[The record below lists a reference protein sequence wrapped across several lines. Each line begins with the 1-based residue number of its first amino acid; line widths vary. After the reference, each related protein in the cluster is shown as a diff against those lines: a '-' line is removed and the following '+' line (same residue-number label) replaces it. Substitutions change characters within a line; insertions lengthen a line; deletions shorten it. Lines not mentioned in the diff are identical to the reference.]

1 MMFQGK
7 TPYKGLRGLFK
18 ASTTLKAR
26 QMVHIYSALCMYFRY
41 ERGTFYDRAYDYG
54 SYEIKRY
61 DIEEGRQNADYLEP
75 MHDGLNR
82 LVF

>member
-1 MMFQGK
+1 
-7 TPYKGLRGLFK
+7 
-18 ASTTLKAR
+18 
-26 QMVHIYSALCMYFRY
+26 MVYSALCMYFR
-41 ERGTFYDRAYDYG
+41 FYDRGYDYG

-82 LVF
+82 LVILFCQKISS

>member
-1 MMFQGK
+1 
-7 TPYKGLRGLFK
+7 
-18 ASTTLKAR
+18 
-26 QMVHIYSALCMYFRY
+26 MVHIYSALCMYFRY

-82 LVF
+82 LVLLICYQKISA